1 MSTKVEKYIRE
12 DGMVGVLVSPGYG
25 AGWSTWARPAEEEAM
40 LFDKRI
46 VQAVLDE
53 KSEEEIVA
61 ISNEVAPESYKGG
74 AEQLEVEWVTPSTFF
89 EIQEYDGNE
98 SLRYFGQIDFHVA

>member
-12 DGMVGVLVSPGYG
+12 DGMVGVLVSPGFG
-25 AGWSTWARPAEEEAM
+25 SGWSTWAERGEEEAM

-46 VQAVLDE
+46 VQAVLDG
-53 KSEEEIVA
+53 KSEEEITA
-61 ISNEVAPESYKGG
+61 IADEVAPDSYKGG
-74 AEQLEVEWVTPSTFF
+74 AEQLEVEWVTPGTFF
-89 EIQEYDGNE
+89 EIGEYDGSE